1 MRILLVRLSALGDI
15 LHALPALAAIREALP
30 DAHIGWLVEDRGAE
44 IIQGHPQ
51 LDRVHVV
58 PRRAIKAGLI
68 GALRGPVRELARE
81 LRRERYDVAIDFQG
95 LTKSAVWTRLCGAG
109 RRIGFKGENA
119 QEISSFFYN
128 ESVPPKAG
136 EDHVIRMNLAL
147 LRPLGIEDPRVR
159 FVVHFSE
166 EVKARGEAI
175 WGADGNGH
183 PKIIINPGAGWET
196 KRWPPANFGRLAQI
210 LVEKTGA
217 RVALA
222 WGPGEEPLITEAF
235 AAAGLP
241 EPEIGAPGAESI
253 GTSPGLYVLPP
264 TRFAELGAAI
274 AHADLFV
281 GGDTGPTHYAAAL
294 GVPTVALYGGSDS
307 RRNGPWGEAHEIIQ
321 LQTPP
326 CIPCWRTRCNWNE
339 PLACLTQIGVER
351 VAQACRRLIESN
363 PGA

>member
-30 DAHIGWLVEDRGAE
+30 GACIGWLVEDRGAE
-44 IIQGHPQ
+44 IIQDHPQ

-81 LRRERYDVAIDFQG
+81 LRGEQYDVAIDFQG
-95 LTKSAVWTRLCGAG
+95 LTKSAVWTRLCGAP
-109 RRIGFKGENA
+109 RRIGFRGQNA
-119 QEISSFFYN
+119 QEISSCFYN

-136 EDHVIRMNLAL
+136 EEHVIRMNLAL
-147 LRPLGIEDPRVR
+147 LRPLGIEDPPVR
-159 FVVHFSE
+159 FPAHFSE

-175 WGADGNGH
+175 WGSGAEGH

-196 KRWPPANFGRLAQI
+196 KRWPAVNFGRVAQI
-210 LVEKTGA
+210 LVEQTGA

-222 WGPGEEPLITEAF
+222 WGPGEEPLIAEAF
-235 AAAGLP
+235 AAAGMS
-241 EPEIGAPGAESI
+241 EPEFGGPKSESI
-253 GTSPGLYVLPP
+253 GTEPGLYVLPP
-264 TRFAELGAAI
+264 TSFAELGSVI
-274 AHADLFV
+274 AHADLFI

-294 GVPTVALYGGSDS
+294 DVPTIALYGASDS
-307 RRNGPWGEAHEIIQ
+307 RRNGPWGEVHEIIQ
-321 LQTPP
+321 LQMPP
-326 CIPCWRTRCNWNE
+326 CIPCWKTRCNWNE

-351 VAQACRRLIESN
+351 VAQACRRLIEAN
-363 PGA
+363 AGT